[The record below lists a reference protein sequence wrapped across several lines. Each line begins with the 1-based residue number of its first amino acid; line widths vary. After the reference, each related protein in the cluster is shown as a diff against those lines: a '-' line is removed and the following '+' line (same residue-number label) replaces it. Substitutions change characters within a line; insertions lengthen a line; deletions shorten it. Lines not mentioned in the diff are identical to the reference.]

1 MGAGEGVF
9 FFQIGCYYICTNARF
24 FNFHKEAPVLVLKVR
39 KFGNSLG
46 VFLPREVIRRL
57 QTSEGESLFLIDG
70 PEDSYR
76 LTAYD
81 PLFENRVARA
91 EHIIARY
98 RNALRKLSQ

>member
-1 MGAGEGVF
+1 
-9 FFQIGCYYICTNARF
+9 
-24 FNFHKEAPVLVLKVR
+24 VLVLKVR

-46 VFLPREVIRRL
+46 VVLPREVIHRL

-76 LTAYD
+76 LTRYD
-81 PLFENRVARA
+81 PLFENRMARA
-91 EHIIARY
+91 EQIIARY